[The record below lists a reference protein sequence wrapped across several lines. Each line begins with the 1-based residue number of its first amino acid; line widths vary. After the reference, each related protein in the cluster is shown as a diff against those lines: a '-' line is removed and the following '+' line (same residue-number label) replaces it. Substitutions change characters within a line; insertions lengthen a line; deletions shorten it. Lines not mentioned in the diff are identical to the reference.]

1 MLHSHGLLQPCFVT
15 PELIRPL
22 RTYMR
27 RREELVEQAAE
38 YVQHMQRA
46 CDQMNIRLHDVISQL
61 HGQSGLRIIDEIL
74 RGQRDPKVL
83 AALCDMRIQ
92 RRKEKEL
99 LASLEGTWHPH
110 HLFELR
116 QARAAYAFSQQQ
128 IAECDV
134 QLEASLRQLH
144 PKAEPPVAVP
154 ASKPKP
160 MRHNAPQIK
169 NLYGH
174 LLGLSCGHDAQA
186 AAGFSGHSWL
196 KLISEL
202 GGDLS
207 HWSTSK
213 HFTSWLGLAPS
224 KSQSGRR
231 SRRLARRK
239 TRVGQIFRECA
250 LAVAASKNTA
260 LGGFY
265 RRLKAKRGAAIA
277 MVATARK
284 LAVMYWQ
291 IMVKG
296 LAYVEAGIAQYNARF
311 KAQQERYLQKLA
323 VELGYTITPPKEIA
337 A

>member
-1 MLHSHGLLQPCFVT
+1 
-15 PELIRPL
+15 
-22 RTYMR
+22 
-27 RREELVEQAAE
+27 VEQAAE
-38 YVQHMQRA
+38 HVQHLQRA

-61 HGQSGLRIIDEIL
+61 HGESGLRVIDAIL
-74 RGQRDPKVL
+74 QGERDPRVL
-83 AALCDMRIQ
+83 AALCDRRII

-116 QARAAYAFSQQQ
+116 QARAAYTFCQQQ
-128 IAECDV
+128 IAECDA
-134 QLEASLRQLH
+134 QIEASLTQLNAS
-144 PKAEPPVAVP
+144 AEPVAVP
-154 ASKPKP
+154 ATKPKP
-160 MRHNAPQIK
+160 MRHNAPQVK

-186 AAGFSGHSWL
+186 AAGFSPHSWL

-202 GGDLS
+202 GSDLS
-207 HWSTSK
+207 HWQTSK
-213 HFTSWLGLAPS
+213 HFTSWLGLAPA

-260 LGGFY
+260 LGAFY
-265 RRLKAKRGAAIA
+265 RRVKAKRGAAIA

-296 LAYVEAGIAQYNARF
+296 IAYVEEGLAKYEARF
-311 KAQQERYLQKLA
+311 KEQRERYLQKLA
-323 VELGYTITPPKEIA
+323 VELGYTITPKPA
-337 A
+337 AA